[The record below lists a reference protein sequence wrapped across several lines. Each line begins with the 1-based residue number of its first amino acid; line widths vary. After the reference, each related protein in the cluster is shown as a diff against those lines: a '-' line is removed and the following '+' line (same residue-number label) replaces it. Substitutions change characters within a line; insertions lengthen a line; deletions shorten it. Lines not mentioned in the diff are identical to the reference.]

1 MNDSA
6 NDEPNLINQTQPH
19 FISSA
24 LRRDLTLLCLNELF
38 VGNEPLRLIKK
49 QNPLFLRYETDGIVS
64 TRNYLSPASWRA
76 KILFDVAEGKDFR
89 VLEMDRPGRYKEM
102 FPNTLLHRLLWHS
115 RPKAN
120 FPPVA
125 RLCDPNG
132 DIEILLTRSRLCGHA
147 VDALHNL
154 SGEPRFQPL
163 WISDIIALRPMLG
176 IELVRDPH
184 FSTSSTL
191 SHFLKAAS
199 IAGQVVSKI
208 DLSNLPIE
216 ASSPRLHLPQ
226 PQAQALRLM
235 ELLARQSNIAFDPL
249 SRSIYDDYDLGP

>member
-1 MNDSA
+1 MNDTA
-6 NDEPNLINQTQPH
+6 NDKPNITNQTPPQY
-19 FISSA
+19 ISSA

-89 VLEMDRPGRYKEM
+89 VMEMDRPGRFKQM
-102 FPNTLLHRLLWHS
+102 FPKTLMRRLLWHS

-125 RLCDPNG
+125 RFYDPNG
-132 DIEILLTRSRLCGHA
+132 DAEILLTRSRLCGHA

-154 SGEPRFQPL
+154 SGAPRFQPL
-163 WISDIIALRPMLG
+163 WVSDIIALRPMAG
-176 IELVRDPH
+176 IEMVRDDQ
-184 FSTSSTL
+184 FS
-191 SHFLKAAS
+191 AAS
-199 IAGQVVSKI
+199 SISRY
-208 DLSNLPIE
+208 L
-216 ASSPRLHLPQ
+216 
-226 PQAQALRLM
+226 QAAALTGRIVTERELLDLRLDGLPA
-235 ELLARQSNIAFDPL
+235 LLLSPAPSIYVMRLLEHVTKQADPPFAPSART
-249 SRSIYDDYDLGP
+249 IYDDYNL